1 MEVSLQKDQ
10 TRLQF
15 STPSE
20 FSNFIGHKLENASL
34 VCCNALQELGR
45 CCSII
50 PNGLLTSLYYD
61 QNVLL
66 GLVTVYRVQLLFL
79 FFLLVC
85 CCCCC
90 DHTISNHNAP
100 VDVDNMKRSCISDK
114 RLCVS
119 SARSLRNLKYGDPIF
134 FSIRIGHWHRRA
146 FQFANFPFER
156 FLSCW

>member
-34 VCCNALQELGR
+34 VCCNALQELER

-61 QNVLL
+61 QNVLF

-100 VDVDNMKRSCISDK
+100 VDVDNMKRSCIS
-114 RLCVS
+114 
-119 SARSLRNLKYGDPIF
+119 
-134 FSIRIGHWHRRA
+134 H
-146 FQFANFPFER
+146 
-156 FLSCW
+156 

>member
-1 MEVSLQKDQ
+1 MSMEVSLQKDQ

-61 QNVLL
+61 QNVLF
-66 GLVTVYRVQLLFL
+66 GLVTVYRVQLFS
-79 FFLLVC
+79 FFFSFGLLLPLLLR
-85 CCCCC
+85 
-90 DHTISNHNAP
+90 SHNLQSQ
-100 VDVDNMKRSCISDK
+100 RSC
-114 RLCVS
+114 
-119 SARSLRNLKYGDPIF
+119 
-134 FSIRIGHWHRRA
+134 
-146 FQFANFPFER
+146 
-156 FLSCW
+156 